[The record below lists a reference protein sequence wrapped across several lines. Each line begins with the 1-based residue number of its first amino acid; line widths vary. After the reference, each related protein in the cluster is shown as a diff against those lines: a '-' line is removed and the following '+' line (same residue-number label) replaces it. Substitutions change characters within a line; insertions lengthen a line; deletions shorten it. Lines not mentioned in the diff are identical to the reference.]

1 MPGKKISRAQLKRLQ
16 TLWSQ
21 HARHEL
27 LKNSREERLRWANE
41 HLYHIEGKTRGLTS
55 FAELTQREGSDLIN
69 LLQGQLGIAESRP
82 AKSSRAGYSRHYR
95 NRDAAHAAG
104 TEGRRGLRKNSTI
117 ASAEDLA
124 LIDEQ
129 LNKMSWDRA
138 RLDAFLRSPSSPI
151 RNRSNPQLR
160 TLGDV
165 NRVLWALK
173 CIAGRLNKRREATA

>member
-1 MPGKKISRAQLKRLQ
+1 MPDRKISHAQLKRLQ

-21 HARHEL
+21 YARHDMV
-27 LKNSREERLRWANE
+27 KNSRDERLRWANSV
-41 HLYHIEGKTRGLTS
+41 LSQTTGARLSPITS
-55 FAELTQREGSDLIN
+55 FSELTPREASDLIN
-69 LLQGQLGIAESRP
+69 LLQAQLGIAENRP
-82 AKSSRAGYSRHYR
+82 AKSPRAGYSRHYR
-95 NRDAAHAAG
+95 DRDAAHAAG
-104 TEGRRGLRKNSTI
+104 TEGRRGSRKNSTM
-117 ASAEDLA
+117 AAAEDLA

-173 CIAGRLNKRREATA
+173 RIARASQKRSAV